1 MQSTKSRKRRTSK
14 RNTSRKP
21 KVARNSNGWE
31 RKFMPKLLSLHGNH
45 AKKIF
50 HRLMKKSSTLKSSLK
65 RRSKEYEV
73 KFDISLTQIRNMLY
87 KCYGKKCR
95 YCGVCLDVRNIV
107 CDHIH
112 PLSMGGDSTTRNLQ
126 MICKSC
132 NTKKGPL
139 THNMY
144 FKLLKWL
151 GRQQEE
157 LRKYV
162 LRKLA
167 KGDVFK

>member
-1 MQSTKSRKRRTSK
+1 MQSTKSKKRQNISR
-14 RNTSRKP
+14 RNR
-21 KVARNSNGWE
+21 ALRNSNGWE
-31 RKFMPKLLSLHGNH
+31 RKFMPKLLSHHGTH
-45 AKKIF
+45 AKKMF
-50 HRLMKKSSTLKSSLK
+50 HRLMKKSSSLKSSLK

-73 KFDISLTQIRNMLY
+73 KFDISLTEIRNILY

-112 PLSMGGDSTTRNLQ
+112 PLSMGGDSISRNLQ

-144 FKLLKWL
+144 FKLLRWL
-151 GRQQEE
+151 SKQQEE
-157 LRKYV
+157 LRNYV